1 MPKNIL
7 PTILIVIV
15 LIAIGGWVWYA
26 FFDRYHY
33 AVVKNGVLYRDGIRS
48 MHELDLTARDSHVK
62 TIVSLVDDSEIKQ
75 SPFTDEQAYA
85 AAHHITVDRVP
96 IPLGGWPDGDQIRRF
111 LAIVA
116 DPANQPVL
124 VHCHQGVRRTG
135 MLVAAYQMSVLGYT
149 KDQAKAAVLKF
160 GHSERLAND
169 VEKFIDLYDP
179 AAQQMTQTPQHS
191 PE

>member
-1 MPKNIL
+1 MPAMPKNIL

-15 LIAIGGWVWYA
+15 LIAIGGGIWYA
-26 FFDRYHY
+26 FFDHYHY

-62 TIVSLVDDSEIKQ
+62 TIVSLVDDNEINQ
-75 SPFTDEQAYA
+75 PPFTDEQAYA

-111 LAIVA
+111 LAIAA

-124 VHCHQGVRRTG
+124 VHCHQ
-135 MLVAAYQMSVLGYT
+135 
-149 KDQAKAAVLKF
+149 
-160 GHSERLAND
+160 
-169 VEKFIDLYDP
+169 
-179 AAQQMTQTPQHS
+179 
-191 PE
+191 